1 MATYLWHASYTAE
14 GTKGLLKEGG
24 SKRRAAVQQ
33 AVEKAGGKLL
43 AFYFAFGESDVVG
56 IAEFPDNAT
65 AAAVSMAVNA
75 AGAASLRT
83 TPLVSPEEMDAAAR
97 QTVSY
102 RPPGA

>member
-1 MATYLWHASYTAE
+1 MATYLWQASYSVD
-14 GTKGLLKEGG
+14 GTKGLIKEGG

-56 IAEFPDNAT
+56 IANPRQCDGRGGQHGGERGWCRESPLDP
-65 AAAVSMAVNA
+65 
-75 AGAASLRT
+75 AGFTGRNGRCCQEDGL
-83 TPLVSPEEMDAAAR
+83 
-97 QTVSY
+97 Y